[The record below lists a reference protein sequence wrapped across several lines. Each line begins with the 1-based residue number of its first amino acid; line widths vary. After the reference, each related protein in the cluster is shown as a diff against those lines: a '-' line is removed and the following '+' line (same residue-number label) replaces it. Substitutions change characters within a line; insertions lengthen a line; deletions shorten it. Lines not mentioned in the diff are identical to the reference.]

1 MSLRALLPWAHCRR
15 SRCYRFADTTQIYA
29 KRRICNG
36 QELCNKHAIA
46 DAPCDSEKQS
56 NGRSTATTM
65 EEFRKRY
72 IKFEPEE
79 MTSSLPPS
87 PTPSSPRPTGRRY
100 AMATEL
106 VFVDNPE
113 TGGTK
118 DQYGA
123 SSMPI
128 YQTATFKQTSASEMG
143 EYDYT
148 RSGNPTR
155 SHLGA
160 PFFARF
166 RLMI

>member
-1 MSLRALLPWAHCRR
+1 VGYRCRFEQSGR
-15 SRCYRFADTTQIYA
+15 NLNVC
-29 KRRICNG
+29 
-36 QELCNKHAIA
+36 EHAIVA
-46 DAPCDSEKQS
+46 RPFLPTHKPTSAGKVDSKVLLDLTV
-56 NGRSTATTM
+56 STLEM
-65 EEFRKRY
+65 EDFRKRY
-72 IKFEPEE
+72 VKFEPEE

-87 PTPSSPRPTGRRY
+87 PAPSSPRPTGRRY

-113 TGGTK
+113 TGGTR
-118 DQYGA
+118 DQYGS

-155 SHLGA
+155 SHLGRQ
-160 PFFARF
+160 FEHFGN
-166 RLMI
+166 

>member
-1 MSLRALLPWAHCRR
+1 MRARHRR
-15 SRCYRFADTTQIYA
+15 PSFSPRTH
-29 KRRICNG
+29 KP
-36 QELCNKHAIA
+36 E
-46 DAPCDSEKQS
+46 P
-56 NGRSTATTM
+56 STAKKGQPESSSRQSPISTTLEM
-65 EEFRKRY
+65 EDFRKRY
-72 IKFEPEE
+72 VKFEPEE

-87 PTPSSPRPTGRRY
+87 PAPSSPRPTGRRY

-113 TGGTK
+113 TGGTR
-118 DQYGA
+118 DQYGS

-155 SHLGA
+155 SHLGRLFA
-160 PFFARF
+160 PFFF
-166 RLMI
+166 LSGN

>member
-1 MSLRALLPWAHCRR
+1 
-15 SRCYRFADTTQIYA
+15 
-29 KRRICNG
+29 
-36 QELCNKHAIA
+36 
-46 DAPCDSEKQS
+46 
-56 NGRSTATTM
+56 M

-72 IKFEPEE
+72 VKFETEE
-79 MTSSLPPS
+79 MTSELPPS
-87 PTPSSPRPTGRRY
+87 PAPSSPRPTGRRY

-113 TGGTK
+113 SGGVK

-128 YQTATFKQTSASEMG
+128 YQTATFKQTSATEMG

-155 SHLGA
+155 SHLGIIS
-160 PFFARF
+160 RMIC
-166 RLMI
+166 RLTDRTAFG